1 MSVALLEM
9 AEIDKSFPGVH
20 ALRGV
25 NLMLN
30 AGEVLALLG
39 ENGAG
44 KSTLI
49 KVLSGAH
56 RPDAGIIRIDGQA
69 VRFDSPQRAQQAGIA
84 VIYQEFNLIPTL
96 SARENIFLGQ
106 ESTIAGF
113 ISQRRESEQ
122 VREVLRRLGTQLNP
136 EVPVREL
143 TVAQQQLVEIARAL
157 IRQARILVMDEPT
170 APLTAHETDRL
181 FNIIRD
187 LKAQGIGIIYISH
200 RLEEIDAVADRI
212 LVLRDGANAG
222 GSLPANAPR
231 TELIE
236 RMVGR
241 PLRDEFPARSV
252 TPGKPRLVVT
262 GLNRGGVVRDVSFT
276 IRAGEVLGLTGLIGA
291 GRTETARLIF
301 GADRRERG
309 DIVLD
314 GKRLAIRSPRDA
326 IDAGI
331 GLLPED
337 RKTQGLV
344 LEHGVRDNFSLPN
357 LRTYSR
363 ATVVRSGV
371 EREAFTSAVKQLHI
385 KVADARQPAQQLSGG
400 NQQKIVL
407 AKWLARN
414 CDVLL
419 FDEPTRG
426 IDVGARYE
434 FYCLIND
441 LAEQGK
447 AILLISSELPEVIG
461 MADRIL
467 VMHQGR
473 IAGEM
478 KDARSATQAR
488 IMELAM
494 GGAS

>member
-1 MSVALLEM
+1 MPPLLEM

-25 NLMLN
+25 NLMLHT
-30 AGEVLALLG
+30 GEVLALLG

-49 KVLSGAH
+49 KALSGAH
-56 RPDAGIIRIDGQA
+56 RPDAGAIRIDGQTI
-69 VRFDSPQRAQQAGIA
+69 VLDSPQRAQQAGIA
-84 VIYQEFNLIPTL
+84 VIYQEFNLVPAL

-106 ESTIAGF
+106 EATFAGF
-113 ISQRRESEQ
+113 IARQHEKER
-122 VREVLRRLGTQLNP
+122 VREVMQRLGANFDP
-136 EVPVREL
+136 ETPCCEL
-143 TVAQQQLVEIARAL
+143 TIAQQQLVEIARAL
-157 IRQARILVMDEPT
+157 LRQARILVMDEPS
-170 APLTAHETDRL
+170 APLTSHEVERL
-181 FNIIRD
+181 FGIIRD
-187 LKAQGIGIIYISH
+187 LKSQGIGIIYISH
-200 RLEEIDAVADRI
+200 RLDEIFSIADRVM
-212 LVLRDGANAG
+212 VLRDGGNAG
-222 GSLPANAPR
+222 DSLPTTATRA
-231 TELIE
+231 ELIE

-241 PLRDEFPARSV
+241 QLKDEFPERSV
-252 TPGKPRLVVT
+252 PRGKPRLIVK
-262 GLNRGGVVRDVSFT
+262 GLHRGKAVRDVSFV
-276 IRAGEVLGLTGLIGA
+276 IHAGEVLGFTGLIGA
-291 GRTETARLIF
+291 GRTETARVLF
-301 GADRRERG
+301 GADRREQG
-309 DIVLD
+309 EIILD
-314 GKRLAIRSPRDA
+314 GKRLAIDSPRDA

-357 LRTYSR
+357 LRALSR
-363 ATVVRSGV
+363 GMFIRNRT
-371 EREAFTSAVKQLHI
+371 ERDAFARAVDQLHI
-385 KVADARQPAQQLSGG
+385 KVTDAHQPAQQLSGG

-414 CDVLL
+414 CEVLL

-434 FYCLIND
+434 FYCLINE
-441 LAEQGK
+441 LAAQGK

-473 IAGEM
+473 ISGEIA
-478 KDARSATQAR
+478 DARSATQQR

-494 GGAS
+494 GGTQ